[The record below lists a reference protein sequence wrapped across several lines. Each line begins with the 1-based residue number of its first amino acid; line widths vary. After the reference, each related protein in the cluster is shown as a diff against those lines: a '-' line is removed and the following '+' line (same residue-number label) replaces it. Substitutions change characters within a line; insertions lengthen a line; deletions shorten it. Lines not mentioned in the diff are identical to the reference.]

1 MSRNQS
7 AAVTSISQLGT
18 VQYRVLCEVDSLSS
32 GMTRGCSGYQYI
44 IFNGN
49 TYAPI
54 GNMGG
59 VEKIQE
65 DANIF
70 PRAVRI
76 WFSAVSTTQIQDVL
90 SENMFNRPVR
100 LYRTFL
106 TDSFTCVSTPE
117 MIFNGRVN
125 TCEMKLKDPQRG
137 DYFELEVESRLMREP
152 RAQYFNRET
161 LWTVY
166 SQSGD
171 TFFDYVSQIAIR
183 SANWGASDNVT
194 YKVLKSRPV
203 QETSRTPG
211 GPAQPPLVRPRG

>member
-18 VQYRVLCEVDSLSS
+18 VQYRVLCEVDSMST
-32 GMTRGCSGYQYI
+32 GTTRGCTGYQFI
-44 IFNGN
+44 VFNGN

-54 GNMGG
+54 GHMGG
-59 VEKIQE
+59 AEKIQE
-65 DANIF
+65 DADIY
-70 PRAVRI
+70 PRAVRL
-76 WFSAVSTTQIQDVL
+76 WFSAVNTSQIQDVL
-90 SENMFNRPVR
+90 NENMFNRPVR

-117 MIFNGRVN
+117 MIFNGKIN

-137 DYFELEVESRLMREP
+137 DFFEIEVESRLMRES

-171 TFFDYVSQIAIR
+171 TFFDYVSQIALR
-183 SANWGASDNVT
+183 AANWGAADNVS
-194 YKVLKSRPV
+194 YNKARPPYR
-203 QETSRTPG
+203 QETRTPV
-211 GPAQPPLVRPRG
+211 GPPQPPLVRS